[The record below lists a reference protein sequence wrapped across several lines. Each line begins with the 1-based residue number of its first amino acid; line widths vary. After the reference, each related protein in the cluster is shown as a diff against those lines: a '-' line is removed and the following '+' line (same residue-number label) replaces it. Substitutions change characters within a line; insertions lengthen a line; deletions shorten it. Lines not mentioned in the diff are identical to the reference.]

1 MMQNTMGK
9 ECEEEEKKELKEE
22 GRRRGEEESGGGGCP
37 NINEESVLNN
47 LEVAHIP
54 RFLPPPHSASCE

>member
-9 ECEEEEKKELKEE
+9 EREEEEKKEGKEE
-22 GRRRGEEESGGGGCP
+22 GRRGGEEESGGGGCP
-37 NINEESVLNN
+37 NIYEESVLNN